1 MNVLLVSPKTRD
13 TFWSFRHALP
23 FIGKKAAY
31 PPLGLLTVAGFL
43 PREWNLKLVDL
54 DVCRLGDDKILWA
67 DYVLVGAMIVHS
79 DSVQEIAARCRD
91 LHRPLIAGGPLFSTN
106 RDRFPQIPHF
116 AVGEVEEYMDV
127 LIRDMEEGRVGALYE
142 PDGYPKLDDSPIP
155 LWKLIDIGDYANM
168 SIQFSR
174 GCPFDCEFCDI
185 TFLNGR
191 VPRTKTPEQVIAE
204 LDSLCEAGWK
214 GSVFVVDDNFLGHK
228 RKVKELLRV
237 MIEWRKRKS
246 PKVEFLT
253 EASLNLAEETELLE
267 LAVEAGFRTVF
278 LGIETPDVD
287 SLVACNKKQNTK
299 RDLLDSVRAIQ
310 KAGLEV
316 MGGFIIGF
324 DSDKPDIFERQ
335 FRFIQ
340 EAGVVTAMVGL
351 LNAIPGTKLHKRLAS
366 EGRLLSTST
375 GNHTEADLNFV
386 TTLGREKL
394 ISGYRELMKRLYEP
408 RAYYDRAKTLLRN
421 WRPRGAYAFQGR
433 RDIRALFHGL
443 WRLGVRDAGR
453 RHFWAFLGHTLVH
466 HPRAFTAAMTFAVC
480 GHHLRMVAKSI

>member
-1 MNVLLVSPKTRD
+1 MNILLVSPKTRD

-43 PREWNLKLVDL
+43 PRKWNLNLVDL
-54 DVCRLGDDKILWA
+54 DVARLSDGEILWA
-67 DYVLVGAMIVHS
+67 DFVLVGAMIVHR
-79 DSVQEIAARCRD
+79 DSVREIARRCRD
-91 LHRPLIAGGPLFSTN
+91 LDRPVIAGGPLFSTN
-106 RDRFPQIPHF
+106 REQFPEIPHF
-116 AVGEVEEYMDV
+116 AAGEVEEYMDDLV
-127 LIRDMEEGRVGALYE
+127 RDMEEGRVRPLYE
-142 PDGYPKLDDSPIP
+142 PDGYPRLENSPVP
-155 LWKLIDIGDYANM
+155 LWKLIDFGDYANM
-168 SIQFSR
+168 SIQYSR

-204 LDSLCEAGWK
+204 LDSLCGAGWK
-214 GSVFVVDDNFLGHK
+214 GSVFVVDDNFLGHR

-237 MIEWRKRKS
+237 MVEWRKRKN

-253 EASLNLAEETELLE
+253 EASLNLATETEILE

-278 LGIETPDVD
+278 LGIETPDVE
-287 SLVACNKKQNTK
+287 SLIACNKKQNT
-299 RDLLDSVRAIQ
+299 RGDLLESIRAIQ

-316 MGGFIIGF
+316 MGGFIVGF
-324 DSDKPDIFERQ
+324 DGDKPDIFERQ

-351 LNAIPGTKLHKRLAS
+351 LNAIPGTRLHQRLAK
-366 EGRLLSTST
+366 EGRLLSASS
-375 GNHTEADLNFV
+375 GNHIEADLNFV
-386 TTLGREKL
+386 TTLGRESL

-408 RAYYDRAKTLLRN
+408 STYYERAKTLLRN
-421 WRPRGAYAFQGR
+421 WRPRSAYVFRGK
-433 RDIRALFHGL
+433 RDVRALFHGF
-443 WRLGVRDAGR
+443 WRLGVLGEGR

-466 HPRAFTAAMTFAVC
+466 HPRAFGAAMTMAVC
-480 GHHLRMVAKSI
+480 GHHLRIVAKSI